1 MEIEENEILEINDIE
16 KDKLFN
22 QFSNKI
28 TYDKI
33 NINEKIN
40 DQDQYFTK
48 FIIQTLGK
56 DAIKRKPESLIRLE
70 NQLKTYFFGKN
81 GSLIDLIP
89 KLKAELLKNER
100 KKDDKLDEKIEIGD
114 LVYLNQLYDKTIGLE
129 KRASINKQRS
139 ELLLSNNFA
148 RTNKFKT
155 RKIPLKEKNKYS
167 FFYNFSQKNIKTI
180 KSISSKESTL
190 NNSIKKLSNKKIDT
204 SQDNSNSKISIFQ
217 KPIPKKKFNYTINNS
232 NNNISSSFKHIFKPS
247 NSQRILNL
255 KNSNYNSIFKR
266 KRNKLNL
273 FNYTP
278 EKDKK
283 IEQYSIQ
290 KPIIFNSYLKTS
302 YNLKLKKSISNYKT
316 FRNEKIKILNK
327 LNDYSLHEKKISK
340 SLHDII
346 NKNKLIK
353 KNTFIKDI
361 EILFDEN
368 MNLDKYYSMKEL
380 LNERNKNKKNK
391 TQKTLILNTNDS
403 KSDNEIKKL
412 INKRRNIE
420 KENKI
425 TDHLFERDNKQ
436 LNRIKKKLKHGIEL
450 IHSMGNKLT
459 LEHLKL
465 KEKLNDI
472 TNERNIINKAKK
484 NYN

>member
-167 FFYNFSQKNIKTI
+167 FFYNFSQKNIKTT

-425 TDHLFERDNKQ
+425 TDHIFERDNK

-472 TNERNIINKAKK
+472 TNERNIIMKAKK

>member
-425 TDHLFERDNKQ
+425 TDHIFERDNK

-472 TNERNIINKAKK
+472 TNERNIIIKAKK

>member
-217 KPIPKKKFNYTINNS
+217 KPIPTKKLNYTINNS
-232 NNNISSSFKHIFKPS
+232 NNNISSNFNHIFKPS

-425 TDHLFERDNKQ
+425 TDHIFERDNK

-472 TNERNIINKAKK
+472 TNERNIIIKAKK

>member
-217 KPIPKKKFNYTINNS
+217 KPIPTKKLNY
-232 NNNISSSFKHIFKPS
+232 NISSNFNHIFKPS

-472 TNERNIINKAKK
+472 TNERNIIIKAKK

>member
-217 KPIPKKKFNYTINNS
+217 KPIPTKKFNYTINNS

-425 TDHLFERDNKQ
+425 TDHIFERDNK

-472 TNERNIINKAKK
+472 TNERNIIIKAKK